1 MAKRNLVVV
10 ESAAKAKT
18 IEKFL
23 GSSYAVRACF
33 GHVRDLPKS
42 KLGIDVEHDFSP
54 QYGVTPDKRDVVS
67 RLQKEAR
74 GADVVYIATD
84 PDREGEAIAWHL
96 VDAMRLKDRPVR
108 RIEFQ
113 EVTKD
118 AILRAVSQPRDIDLK
133 RVDAQQARRV
143 LDRLVGYKISPLLWR
158 KVRPGLSAGRVQ
170 SVAVRLVVDRERER
184 EAFVPVEYWSLEA
197 ELAKRVAEAQPFIAA
212 LTERNGEKLELKTG
226 EQTHAV
232 IADLEGASYR
242 VREVRR
248 REQQR
253 HPAAPFTT
261 STLQQD
267 ASRKLGFAA
276 KRTMAVAQQL
286 YEGVDIGGEGIGLI
300 TYMRTDSVTVAETA
314 VAEVRRVI
322 AAKYGAAMVPERPRV
337 YKTKSRL
344 AQEAHEAIRP
354 TSAQR
359 DPEQLRARLTPEQFR
374 LYELIWK
381 RFVASQ
387 MASAVFDVTTADID
401 AGRAGASRYTFRA
414 NGSVMRF
421 AGFLSV
427 YLEGKEDG
435 EADDDGRQR
444 LPELAEGEE
453 LDLRRLLPEQHFTQ
467 PPPRYSE
474 ATLVK
479 ALEERGIGR
488 PSTYAPI
495 LSTIQDR
502 GYVEREDKRF
512 KPTDLGVL
520 VNDLLVGHFANIVD
534 VDFTANLEEKLD
546 DIATGERPWVPVI
559 REFYDPFEET
569 LERAQREIEHVNKAA
584 EVTDEVCDKCGRPM
598 AIKLGRFGR
607 FLSCT
612 GFPECKNAKP
622 LGTAEAPPPEATD
635 VVCETCG
642 KPMVIKTGRFG
653 RFLSC
658 SDYPTCK
665 TTRPILVKIGVPCPR
680 CGGELV
686 EKKTRTGRVFYGCA
700 NYPACDWVSW
710 QRPLAEPCETCGG
723 VRLPLA
729 GDRVH
734 CLGCDGELPS
744 QTRRRATADGETATG
759 GTRRGSGAQAP
770 AGRKPVRV
778 AAAKRKTGRRASAKR
793 PAVTA
798 KSAAASKSAAPA
810 ARDRQAS

>member
-1 MAKRNLVVV
+1 MAEKNLVVV

-23 GSSYAVRACF
+23 GRGYAVRACL

-42 KLGIDVEHDFSP
+42 KLGVDTDHGFAPEYV
-54 QYGVTPDKRDVVS
+54 VTPEKRDVVK
-67 RLQKEAR
+67 RLRDEAKK
-74 GADVVYIATD
+74 ADAVFIATD

-96 VDAMRLKDRPVR
+96 VSAMGLRDKPTH
-108 RIEFQ
+108 RIEFH
-113 EVTKD
+113 EVTPE
-118 AILRAVSQPRDIDLK
+118 AVMKAVAHPRGIDQR

-170 SVAVRLVVDRERER
+170 SVAVRLIVDRERER

-197 ELAKRVAEAQPFIAA
+197 ELARRVPDPIAFKAA
-212 LTERNGEKLELKTG
+212 LVERNGDRFELKTA
-226 EQTHAV
+226 EQTNAV
-232 IADLEGASYR
+232 IADLDGANYR
-242 VREVRR
+242 VRTVRQ

-267 ASRKLGFAA
+267 ASRKLSSTAR
-276 KRTMAVAQQL
+276 RTMSIAQQL
-286 YEGVDIGGEGIGLI
+286 YEGVDIGGDTVGLI
-300 TYMRTDSVTVAETA
+300 TYMRTDSVSVAETA
-314 VAEVRRVI
+314 VAEARRVI
-322 AAKYGAAMVPERPRV
+322 ARKYGQEMVPDRPRV
-337 YKTKSRL
+337 HKTKSKL

-359 DPEQLRARLTPEQFR
+359 EPEQLRPFLTPEQFR
-374 LYELIWK
+374 LYDLIWK

-387 MASAVFDVTTADID
+387 MASAIFDVTTADID
-401 AGRAGASRYTFRA
+401 ATRHSPPRYTFRA
-414 NGSVMRF
+414 TGSVLRF

-427 YLEGKEDG
+427 YLEGRDDG
-435 EADDDGRQR
+435 EADDEGRQR
-444 LPELAEGEE
+444 LPELREGED
-453 LDLRRLLPEQHFTQ
+453 LDLLRLIPEQHFTQ
-467 PPPRYSE
+467 PPPRFTE

-502 GYVEREDKRF
+502 GYVESENKRF
-512 KPTDLGVL
+512 KPTELGML
-520 VNDLLVGHFANIVD
+520 VNDLLVGHFPSIVD
-534 VDFTANLEEKLD
+534 VDFTAGLEDKLD
-546 DIATGERPWVPVI
+546 DISTGERRWVPVI
-559 REFYDPFEET
+559 KEFYDPFEET
-569 LERAQREIEHVNKAA
+569 LERAQREIEHVNKTA
-584 EVTDEVCDKCGRPM
+584 EVTDELCEKCGRPM

-622 LGTAEAPPPEATD
+622 LGGEAQPEPSDET
-635 VVCETCG
+635 CETCG
-642 KPMVIKTGRFG
+642 RPMVVKTGRFG

-658 SDYPTCK
+658 GDYPTCK
-665 TTRPILVKIGVPCPR
+665 TTRPILNKIGLACPK

-686 EKKTRTGRVFYGCA
+686 EKRGRSGRPFFGCA
-700 NYPACDWVSW
+700 RYPACDWVAW
-710 QRPLAEPCETCGG
+710 QRPLPDPCETCGSL
-723 VRLPLA
+723 RLPLS

-734 CLGCDGELPS
+734 CLGCDGELPNQS
-744 QTRRRATADGETATG
+744 RRQGADGSARSAG
-759 GTRRGSGAQAP
+759 GRRGATKGA
-770 AGRKPVRV
+770 RKPVR
-778 AAAKRKTGRRASAKR
+778 ATAKGR
-793 PAVTA
+793 PAKAVRRPKVSRTT
-798 KSAAASKSAAPA
+798 KKAS
-810 ARDRQAS
+810 

>member
-10 ESAAKAKT
+10 ESAAKART

-23 GSSYAVRACF
+23 GRDYAVRACL

-42 KLGIDVEHDFSP
+42 KLGVDTEHNFAP
-54 QYGVTPDKRDVVS
+54 AYVVTPDKKDVVT
-67 RLQKEAR
+67 RLRREAKD
-74 GADVVYIATD
+74 ADAVYLATD

-96 VDAMRLKDRPVR
+96 VSAIGLRDKPVH
-108 RIEFQ
+108 RIEFH
-113 EVTKD
+113 EVTRD
-118 AILRAVSQPRDIDLK
+118 AVLRAVNQPRGIDLK

-170 SVAVRLVVDRERER
+170 SVAVRLIVDRERER

-197 ELAKRVAEAQPFIAA
+197 ELAKQAADAQPFKAA
-212 LTERNGEKLELKTG
+212 LAERNGEKIELKTG
-226 EQTHAV
+226 EQTGR
-232 IADLEGASYR
+232 IISDLEGAGYR
-242 VREVRR
+242 VRDVRR

-253 HPAAPFTT
+253 NPAAPFTT
-261 STLQQD
+261 STLQQE
-267 ASRKLGFAA
+267 ASRKLGFTAR
-276 KRTMAVAQQL
+276 RTMSVAQQL
-286 YEGVDIGGEGIGLI
+286 YEGVDLAGESVGLI

-314 VAEVRRVI
+314 IAEARRVI
-322 AAKYGAAMVPERPRV
+322 GAKYGKEMLPDRPRTHR
-337 YKTKSRL
+337 TKSRL

-359 DPEQLRARLTPEQFR
+359 DPERVRASLTPDQAR

-387 MASAVFDVTTADID
+387 MASAIFDVTTVDVD
-401 AGRAGASRYTFRA
+401 AVRDGGATYTFRA
-414 NGSVMRF
+414 NGSVLRF

-427 YLEGKEDG
+427 YLEGRDDG
-435 EADDDGRQR
+435 EADEEGRQR
-444 LPELAEGEE
+444 LPELAAGEQ
-453 LDLRRLLPEQHFTQ
+453 LDLLRLIPEQHFTQ

-502 GYVEREDKRF
+502 GYVEKESNRF
-512 KPTDLGVL
+512 KPTDLGLL
-520 VNDLLVGHFANIVD
+520 VNDLLVGHFSAIVD
-534 VDFTANLEEKLD
+534 VDFTATLEEKLD
-546 DIATGERPWVPVI
+546 DIATGERPWVPVV
-559 REFYDPFEET
+559 REFYDPFEAT
-569 LERAQREIEHVNKAA
+569 LQRAQSEIEHVNKAA
-584 EVTDEVCDKCGRPM
+584 EVTDERCDKCGRPM

-622 LGTAEAPPPEATD
+622 LGQEETPSEPSDE
-635 VVCETCG
+635 VCETCG
-642 KPMVIKTGRFG
+642 KPMLVKVGRFG

-665 TTRPILVKIGVPCPR
+665 TTRPILVKIGVPCPS

-686 EKKTRTGRVFYGCA
+686 EKKARSGRVFYGCA
-700 NYPACDWVSW
+700 NYPACSWVSW
-710 QRPLAEPCETCGG
+710 QRPLSEPCEICGG
-723 VRLPLA
+723 IRVPLS
-729 GDRVH
+729 GERIH
-734 CLGCDGELPS
+734 CLGCDGPLPTRERGRS
-744 QTRRRATADGETATG
+744 GGRQRATRAAGRRR
-759 GTRRGSGAQAP
+759 SAP
-770 AGRKPVRV
+770 GRVKVGKSRSLKSV
-778 AAAKRKTGRRASAKR
+778 ARASR
-793 PAVTA
+793 
-798 KSAAASKSAAPA
+798 AS
-810 ARDRQAS
+810 